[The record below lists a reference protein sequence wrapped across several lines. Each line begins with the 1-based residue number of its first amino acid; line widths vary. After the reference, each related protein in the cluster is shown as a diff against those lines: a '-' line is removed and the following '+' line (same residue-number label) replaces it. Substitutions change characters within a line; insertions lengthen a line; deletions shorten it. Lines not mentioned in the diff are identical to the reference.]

1 MWTDQLVFEGGGV
14 AFFCSAGNL
23 ENDTFAGISKNADYS
38 PQCVV
43 PKETLFGKK
52 KKNFL
57 PTLLW
62 QKAPP

>member
-23 ENDTFAGISKNADYS
+23 ENDTFAGISKNVDYS

-43 PKETLFGKK
+43 PEGISDIQAINCFST
-52 KKNFL
+52 
-57 PTLLW
+57 
-62 QKAPP
+62 A